1 MQSIEQAAKEYVQL
15 KPYSTLETPK
25 LKDEA
30 YDGFKAG
37 VEFATKWIPVEQELP
52 LCYES
57 GDWDGLRSDFVLI
70 KDKYNNWS
78 KGILY
83 SGIIDGHNFNDWY
96 STESLEMPFVTHWRP
111 IELK

>member
-37 VEFATKWIPVEQELP
+37 IEFAQRWIQFNEKFPPRNVRILMKYKSGVIVAGYFNSTYLQLVKNVE
-52 LCYES
+52 S
-57 GDWDGLRSDFVLI
+57 
-70 KDKYNNWS
+70 
-78 KGILY
+78 
-83 SGIIDGHNFNDWY
+83 
-96 STESLEMPFVTHWRP
+96 WRP